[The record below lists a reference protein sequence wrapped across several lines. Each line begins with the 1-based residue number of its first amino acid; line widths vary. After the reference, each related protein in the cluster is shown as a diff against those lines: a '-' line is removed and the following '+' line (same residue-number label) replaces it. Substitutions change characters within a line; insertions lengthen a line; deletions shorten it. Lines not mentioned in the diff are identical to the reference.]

1 MDNINFPKILPPLSA
16 AAGIKRVKR
25 RKDQSQRQPFQRALQ
40 EEDEKK
46 NKQKEE
52 EQPEDSRESTGT
64 EPVDESDPEK
74 KGSGPNKKGSGPLQ
88 QGDDSENPKF
98 ADNDNDQ
105 RLTSDDYSPKK
116 LIDVHV

>member
-25 RKDQSQRQPFQRALQ
+25 RKDQNQRQPFQRALQ
-40 EEDEKK
+40 EENEKK

-52 EQPEDSRESTGT
+52 EQPEDSQESTGT
-64 EPVDESDPEK
+64 EPVD
-74 KGSGPNKKGSGPLQ
+74 GSGPGKQGSNPENQ
-88 QGDDSENPKF
+88 DDDSENPKV
-98 ADNDNDQ
+98 AGKKKSQ
-105 RLTSDDYSPKK
+105 HQAGEEKSPQK